1 MSDQGWGNGGPDDAA
16 ESGTPPPPPPP
27 VADVP
32 YQAAPPAYASTS
44 GGGNVTPGSPGAT
57 ALASDPNYPVTAG
70 LDAPL
75 HIARW
80 RVIGNYIL
88 AIPHL
93 IVLYV
98 LLIVAEI
105 VAIVGW
111 FAILF
116 TGKLPP
122 GVGTFIAGVHRYQWR
137 VVTYILFLRESYP
150 TFGVP
155 SGYADPGGDQA
166 WFNVAPPESY
176 SRIAVL
182 LRIIYAIPQL
192 LFGILLVIGLYVA
205 WVIAFFAVLFTGR
218 WPEGLRK
225 FVVGVEFW
233 ATRFSAWY
241 FLLADPYPPFSIT

>member
-1 MSDQGWGNGGPDDAA
+1 M
-16 ESGTPPPPPPP
+16 TP
-27 VADVP
+27 
-32 YQAAPPAYASTS
+32 ASS
-44 GGGNVTPGSPGAT
+44 SAT
-57 ALASDPNYPVTAG
+57 ALASDPSYPVTVG
-70 LDAPL
+70 FDAPL
-75 HIARW
+75 KVARW

-105 VAIVGW
+105 VSIAGW

-122 GVGTFIAGVHRYQWR
+122 GIGTFIAGVHRYQWR

-150 TFGVP
+150 TFSLP
-155 SGYADPGGDQA
+155 SGYADSGGDPA

-192 LFGILLVIGLYVA
+192 IFGFFVVIGLYVA
-205 WVIAFFAVLFTGR
+205 WIIAFFAVLFTGR

-225 FVVGVEFW
+225 FVVGVQFL

-241 FLLADPYPPFSIT
+241 FLLADPYPPFSIS

>member
-1 MSDQGWGNGGPDDAA
+1 MSDQGWGNGEPGGPTEGGA
-16 ESGTPPPPPPP
+16 PLPPPPP
-27 VADVP
+27 VGGVP
-32 YQAAPPAYASTS
+32 FQPGAPGYASAS
-44 GGGNVTPGSPGAT
+44 GGGVTPHSPSAT
-57 ALASDPNYPVTAG
+57 ALASDPSYPVTAG

-75 HIARW
+75 EVARW

-122 GVGTFIAGVHRYQWR
+122 GIGTFIAGVHRYQWR

-150 TFGVP
+150 TFSVP
-155 SGYADPGGDQA
+155 SGYADPGGDVA
-166 WFNVAPPESY
+166 WFNVTPPQSY

-192 LFGILLVIGLYVA
+192 LFSIVILIGFYVA
-205 WVIAFFAVLFTGR
+205 WIIAFFAVLFTGR

>member
-1 MSDQGWGNGGPDDAA
+1 M
-16 ESGTPPPPPPP
+16 TP
-27 VADVP
+27 
-32 YQAAPPAYASTS
+32 ASS
-44 GGGNVTPGSPGAT
+44 SAT
-57 ALASDPNYPVTAG
+57 ALASDPSYPVTAG
-70 LDAPL
+70 LDAPFEV
-75 HIARW
+75 ARW

-93 IVLYV
+93 ILLYV
-98 LLIVAEI
+98 LGIVAEL

-111 FAILF
+111 FAVLF
-116 TGKLPP
+116 TGTLPP
-122 GVGTFIAGVHRYQWR
+122 GIGAFIAGVHRYQWR
-137 VVTYILFLRESYP
+137 VVTYVMFLRESYP
-150 TFGVP
+150 TFTLP
-155 SGYADPGGDQA
+155 SGYADPGGDPA
-166 WFNVAPPESY
+166 WFNVAPPQSY

-192 LFGILLVIGLYVA
+192 LFGIVMAIGLYVA
-205 WVIAFFAVLFTGR
+205 WIIAFFAVLFTGR

>member
-1 MSDQGWGNGGPDDAA
+1 MSDQGWGNGEPSDPTGG
-16 ESGTPPPPPPP
+16 GTPPPNPPPP
-27 VADVP
+27 SEVP
-32 YQAAPPAYASTS
+32 YQTGTPAHASAAGGGFTPTTS
-44 GGGNVTPGSPGAT
+44 GVT
-57 ALASDPNYPVTAG
+57 ALASDPGYPVTVG
-70 LDAPL
+70 FDAPFEV
-75 HIARW
+75 ARW

-105 VAIVGW
+105 LSIGAW

-116 TGKLPP
+116 TGELPP
-122 GVGTFIAGVHRYQWR
+122 GIGTFIAGVHRYQWR
-137 VVTYILFLRESYP
+137 VVSYILFLRETYP
-150 TFGVP
+150 TFSIP
-155 SGYADPGGDQA
+155 SGYADPGDDPA
-166 WFNVAPPESY
+166 VFNVAPAETY
-176 SRIAVL
+176 SRVAVL

-192 LFGILLVIGLYVA
+192 LFGFVLTIGLYVA
-205 WVIAFFAVLFTGR
+205 WIIAFFAVLITGR

-241 FLLADPYPPFSIT
+241 FLLADPYPPFSIS

>member
-75 HIARW
+75 QIARW

-98 LLIVAEI
+98 LLIAAEI

-150 TFGVP
+150 AFGVP

-241 FLLADPYPPFSIT
+241 FLLADPYPPFNIT

>member
-1 MSDQGWGNGGPDDAA
+1 M
-16 ESGTPPPPPPP
+16 TP
-27 VADVP
+27 
-32 YQAAPPAYASTS
+32 ASS
-44 GGGNVTPGSPGAT
+44 GAT

-75 HIARW
+75 EVARW

-98 LLIVAEI
+98 LMIVTEI
-105 VAIVGW
+105 LAIVGW
-111 FAILF
+111 FSILL
-116 TGKLPP
+116 TGTLPT
-122 GVGTFIAGVHRYQWR
+122 GIGTFIAGVHRYQWR
-137 VVTYILFLRESYP
+137 VVTYVLFLRESYP
-150 TFGVP
+150 AFNVP
-155 SGYADPGGDQA
+155 SGYADPGGD
-166 WFNVAPPESY
+166 VASFDVVPPQSY
-176 SRIAVL
+176 SRVAVL

-192 LFGILLVIGLYVA
+192 IFGFVLTIGLYVA
-205 WVIAFFAVLFTGR
+205 WIIGFFAVLFTGR